1 MAAQLSHAIAAY
13 QPRPRTTTMPAAAW
27 TTATTVDSL
36 FTKAASI
43 SPPPIIRTR
52 PATIPTGH
60 CTNSI
65 FTSRRRVPADGEK
78 SKRFTT
84 ENRFS
89 LCNDCNRLKLRYRL
103 SYRHR
108 TNCRLQIDD
117 FKAERACARTKIDN
131 VVAALVSSAEPGTG
145 TRRGERLYSDPLT
158 PAENPNRR
166 ARR

>member
-27 TTATTVDSL
+27 TTATTADSP
-36 FTKAASI
+36 FTTAASI

-65 FTSRRRVPADGEK
+65 FTWRRRVPADGEK
-78 SKRFTT
+78 LKRFTT

-89 LCNDCNRLKLRYRL
+89 LCNDCNRLKFSLRRSRGGRRDSNPQQPEPQSGALPL
-103 SYRHR
+103 SYDHHR
-108 TNCRLQIDD
+108 
-117 FKAERACARTKIDN
+117 
-131 VVAALVSSAEPGTG
+131 GTG
-145 TRRGERLYSDPLT
+145 NKSLKVECFFANKGLDFSTSLH
-158 PAENPNRR
+158 
-166 ARR
+166 